1 MRDHSPGF
9 IVPSPIPLSTLE
21 AARSKSVAER
31 PKGRREGSEVVV
43 GSAGG
48 RSVDGLQKKSRK
60 AKKKEG
66 RRKKGNQLSGQSTVI
81 NDNRM

>member
-21 AARSKSVAER
+21 ADRSKSVAEEE
-31 PKGRREGSEVVV
+31 GEEGREGSEVVV

-48 RSVDGLQKKSRK
+48 RSVDGLEEKITES
-60 AKKKEG
+60 KKE